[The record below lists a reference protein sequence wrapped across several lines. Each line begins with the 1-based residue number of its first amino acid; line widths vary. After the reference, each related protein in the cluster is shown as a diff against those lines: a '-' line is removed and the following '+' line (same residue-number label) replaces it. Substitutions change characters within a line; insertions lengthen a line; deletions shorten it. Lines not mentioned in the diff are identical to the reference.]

1 MNACAQRH
9 SNPISNS
16 VVAAVAA
23 MLVILCCVL
32 FTPVKSWAATP
43 FVPGSASTT
52 VRVVPAPTAKEKTA
66 YDRALKAIMDYKNQ
80 PNPIVVDMS
89 DLGLTSAQALHV
101 GYLLHANGELFWVN
115 TFNDASF
122 GAKQFNI
129 PVNYA
134 DGAITKMRK
143 ELDAAVAKAK
153 TRIAP
158 GMSQAMKVHVLHDYV
173 IDVVD
178 YGKSKKTAY
187 DGLVKG
193 QGDCFGFARTMDL
206 LLRRCGFEV
215 DMAFNNAGDHA
226 WNLVK
231 VGGNWYHVDPTWDNG
246 YTGKKFSREYNWKH
260 SRCHLYLL
268 QSDKSIRFENAEE
281 RGGWWAHHK
290 CTSNKYKGM
299 RNNQNRENWEKYC
312 NDYKLYTKGFKVKGL
327 KFKACGTKKVKLV
340 AVASSSKRKAKTL
353 EIPAKIKRKKV
364 KYKVVSIG
372 AGAFAGTGAKTLKV
386 TSTKFSAARVKDS
399 LRGSRVKTIKLVGS
413 AKKKKSAYVKYFKRA
428 NSGKSVK
435 VKR

>member
-1 MNACAQRH
+1 
-9 SNPISNS
+9 
-16 VVAAVAA
+16 
-23 MLVILCCVL
+23 MLIVLCCGL
-32 FTPVKSWAATP
+32 FMPAKAQAATP

-52 VRVVPAPTAKEKTA
+52 VRVAPMPTAKEKAA
-66 YDRALKAIMDYKNQ
+66 YDRALKAIMDYENQ
-80 PNPIVVDMS
+80 PNPIVIDVS

-115 TFNDASF
+115 TFNDSSF
-122 GAKQFNI
+122 GAKKFSI
-129 PVNYA
+129 PVIYA
-134 DGAITKMRK
+134 DDDITKMRK

-153 TRIAP
+153 KRIAS

-173 IDVVD
+173 IDEVD

-206 LLRRCGFEV
+206 LLRRCGFDV

-231 VGGNWYHVDPTWDNG
+231 VGGSWYHVDPTWDNG

-268 QSDKSIRFENAEE
+268 QSDKSVRTENAEE

-290 CTSNKYKGM
+290 CTSNKYKSM
-299 RNNQNRENWEKYC
+299 RNNLNSENWEKHC

-327 KFKACGTKKVKLV
+327 KYKACGTKKVMLV
-340 AVASSSKRKAKTL
+340 SVASSSKRKAKTL
-353 EIPAKIKRKKV
+353 EIPATIKRKKV
-364 KYKVVSIG
+364 KYKVVGISASAFAS
-372 AGAFAGTGAKTLKV
+372 AGAITLKV
-386 TSTKFSAARVKDS
+386 ASAKFSASRVKNS
-399 LRGSRVKTIKLVGS
+399 LLDSRVKTIKLVSS
-413 AKKKKSAYVKYFKRA
+413 AKKKKAAYVKYFSPA
-428 NSGKSVK
+428 NSGKAVR